1 MQALYMKKV
10 WRKASLSFVFLLLCG
25 LLNFTSSYFKVFLF
39 VYTGIASSVV
49 GVVTAQII
57 DMQTIQILVSSCI
70 IGPILKVGLG
80 MPSFCN
86 EKYLTASLPLLP
98 LLPPPNSSQ
107 ALFFFT
113 PLLSSKIILL
123 CSPSSN
129 LVSTSSTGEPVVI
142 LLFESGIC
150 WTAKNYTQVS
160 GSGKKSNKVSSQS
173 NLQKCQS

>member
-1 MQALYMKKV
+1 MKKV

-39 VYTGIASSVV
+39 VFTGIASSVV

-86 EKYLTASLPLLP
+86 EKYLTASIPLL
-98 LLPPPNSSQ
+98 LRGFVSDVMGSEKLAQGRGDS
-107 ALFFFT
+107 
-113 PLLSSKIILL
+113 LSDHEVTMHKGYHSTLTAEIQDISEAY
-123 CSPSSN
+123 CFRNNN
-129 LVSTSSTGEPVVI
+129 LH
-142 LLFESGIC
+142 
-150 WTAKNYTQVS
+150 
-160 GSGKKSNKVSSQS
+160 
-173 NLQKCQS
+173 